1 VPVVPVDV
9 FAVEGVAYRRGA
21 VVICYVF
28 VGDGAVAMV
37 SRCISAGQVVHYRIV
52 VYDSRLMQGGD
63 IPSSAVDIPLAYDGR
78 GSGGARR
85 LRGLYSA
92 GGCQYGC
99 GFSHG

>member
-1 VPVVPVDV
+1 MPVVPVDEFV
-9 FAVEGVAYRRGA
+9 VQDVAYRRGA
-21 VVICYVF
+21 VVICYMF

-63 IPSSAVDIPLAYDGR
+63 FPSCAVDIPLAYDCR
-78 GSGGARR
+78 GSGGAHR

-92 GGCQYGC
+92 GGCEYGC